1 METSLRKCAT
11 ELSIS
16 VNKRNIDTLTRAV
29 GAGDGANER
38 QPSAGDEPKT
48 RLFGEHLGPNEARCD
63 LGRACRK
70 RRHAE

>member
-1 METSLRKCAT
+1 MENSPRKCAT

-38 QPSAGDEPKT
+38 QPVGDEPRT
-48 RLFGEHLGPNEARCD
+48 RPFGERLGPNEARCD